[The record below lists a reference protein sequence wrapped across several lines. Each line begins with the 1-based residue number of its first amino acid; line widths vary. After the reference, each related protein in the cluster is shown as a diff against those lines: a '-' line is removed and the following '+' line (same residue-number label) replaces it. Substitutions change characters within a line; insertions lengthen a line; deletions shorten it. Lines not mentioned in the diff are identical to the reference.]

1 MPRILALPNEIL
13 LQVVE
18 NLSHGDLENFAL
30 TCKRI
35 LNLSW
40 DEKKNTYGTIT
51 CGDVL
56 TGSAAR
62 GLHLFNFLHD
72 ILLDDSIAVY
82 TTELL
87 IGAESVRD
95 GGPEVCQILLG
106 IEHEIDAV
114 LSACPYLDCD
124 QGNDFKQLIMTGD
137 EDMTVALLITLLPN
151 LLSIKMRGC
160 SLWDYPILSQMFDNI
175 SESHSCKALA
185 RDWDSA
191 ARYVQQEARRKRD
204 SMELSTAGTTTS
216 ASRRIDALDKVRDA
230 NIICETALTDF
241 QWPSPFLSLPSMQSL
256 SCRNFIIAGRLQRT
270 HSPYSIANLD
280 FQNISTDAICL
291 GELLTNISSLRHFR
305 YIESTFKGE
314 PCDII
319 RILSLKQN
327 RSLVSLTLTGNR
339 YAVASRQWTGFVSYL
354 KDFQTLKTISMDNTM
369 LSKDYNKETENNVP
383 GVPWR
388 NVSSNVEYLPI
399 TVTSLTLA
407 QPFAEGVGREL
418 LQSLPK
424 QKKEGLSGLT
434 EVSFEHEP
442 NLGADLEDALK
453 DAGIELRF
461 PNRA

>member
-1 MPRILALPNEIL
+1 MLALPNEIL
-13 LQVVE
+13 LQVIE
-18 NLSHGDLENFAL
+18 KLSHGGLENFAL

-35 LNLSW
+35 LDLSW
-40 DEKKNTYGTIT
+40 DAIQEKKNTYATIT
-51 CGDVL
+51 CGA
-56 TGSAAR
+56 TS
-62 GLHLFNFLHD
+62 GLHLFDFLHD

-82 TTELL
+82 TTEFL
-87 IGAESVRD
+87 IGNRSVR
-95 GGPEVCQILLG
+95 GGSCQTAHQVCQNLLG
-106 IEHEIDAV
+106 VEHEIDAV

-124 QGNDFKQLIMTGD
+124 QGNEFKQLIMTGD
-137 EDMTVALLITLLPN
+137 EDMVAALLITLLPN

-160 SLWDYPILSQMFDNI
+160 SLWDYPILSQLFDNI
-175 SESHSCKALA
+175 SESPSCKALG

-216 ASRRIDALDKVRDA
+216 ASRRIEALGKVRDA

-241 QWPSPFLSLPSMQSL
+241 PWPSPFLSLPSMQSV
-256 SCRNFIIAGRLQRT
+256 SCRNFTIADRLERT
-270 HSPYSIANLD
+270 YSPYSIANLD

-305 YIESTFKGE
+305 YVESTFKGE

-327 RSLVSLTLTGNR
+327 RSLVSLALTGNR

-354 KDFQTLKTISMDNTM
+354 KDFQALTTISLDNTM
-369 LSKDYNKETENNVP
+369 LSKDYNKGTENNAP

-388 NVSSNVEYLPI
+388 NVSSNVELLPI

-407 QPFAEGVGREL
+407 QPFSEGVGREL
-418 LQSLPK
+418 LKSLPK
-424 QKKEGLSGLT
+424 QKMKGLSGLT